1 MSFRNSTHSPLV
13 LPCVDI
19 RDFKPSCITL
29 IKGSSSLVPDV
40 LFRLCAAS
48 VVSLDRDAVFMDGG
62 NSFNPYSL
70 SRIAKSFG
78 AERKN
83 VLSRIHVARA
93 FTEYQMEALIHRLQ
107 DAIEQWNP
115 AVLAISYFPS
125 LFSGSD
131 GSRLFEPLFESLKL
145 LTASSSIIT
154 AITSFVGSSHEEGL
168 LASMAERV
176 IRIEQPSKNII
187 RLSDNGHV
195 FEYLPIP
202 PGQMRF
208 TDFTEGDAYGQNG
221 ASLQDVAWGN
231 DS

>member
-1 MSFRNSTHSPLV
+1 MNDMSFCNSSRSLPV
-13 LPCVDI
+13 LPCIDL
-19 RDFKPSCITL
+19 RDFKPSCITV
-29 IKGSSSLVPDV
+29 IEGSSSLVPDV

-48 VVSLDRDAVFMDGG
+48 VVSLDRDALFVDGG

-78 AERKN
+78 AEPKN

-93 FTEYQMEALIHRLQ
+93 FTEYQMEALIHGLQ

-131 GSRLFEPLFESLKL
+131 GMRLFEPLLEYLKL
-145 LTASSSIIT
+145 LTASSDIIT
-154 AITSFVGSSHEEGL
+154 AITSLGGQSYEDML
-168 LASMAERV
+168 LASRADRV
-176 IRIEQPSKNII
+176 IRIEQPSKNLI
-187 RLSDNGHV
+187 RLFDNGHV
-195 FEYLPIP
+195 FEYFPVP

-208 TDFTEGDAYGQNG
+208 TDFTGGDAYGQNS
-221 ASLQDVAWGN
+221 A
-231 DS
+231 